1 MKKSGKRTWVTA
13 MSNAAEKDRLPF
25 SISHYLCPA
34 DVALTDFLDHVT
46 RSGFTAV
53 ALTEAALRELPS
65 PALQH
70 ELAARG
76 LVVSSVNSAGYF
88 LFEGEAARAQD
99 RRNHELLGQTAA
111 LGEARLNVIVGGNSA
126 MPLADARK
134 KAIEALARFS
144 EEAARLSVSLAL
156 EPYVPWRAA
165 THNCI
170 NTISQVEAI
179 IASIPTLTTT
189 VDLYHLWWEPD
200 LAKLL
205 AGASVPIGLMQ
216 ICDVAITGDEL
227 PRRVPLDEGFLPWR
241 THTGMLRADLPDVP
255 IELELFASQ
264 LPDRHWPQILS
275 ASAHALASLME
286 T

>member
-1 MKKSGKRTWVTA
+1 
-13 MSNAAEKDRLPF
+13 MSNIAEKNRLPF

-34 DVALTDFLDHVT
+34 DVALTDFLDQVAHA
-46 RSGFTAV
+46 GFTAV
-53 ALTEAALRELPS
+53 ALTEAALRELP
-65 PALQH
+65 LLTLRR
-70 ELAARG
+70 ELADRG
-76 LVVSSVNSAGYF
+76 LAVSSVNSAGYF

-99 RRNHELLGQTAA
+99 RRNHELLEQTAA

-134 KAIEALARFS
+134 KAVEALARFS
-144 EEAARLSVSLAL
+144 EEAARLNVRLAL
-156 EPYVPWRAA
+156 EPYVPWRAT

-200 LAKLL
+200 LDKVL
-205 AGASVPIGLMQ
+205 AGASAPIGLLQ
-216 ICDVAITGDEL
+216 ICDVAIIDNEL
-227 PRRVPLDEGFLPWR
+227 PRRMPLGEGFLPWGK
-241 THTGMLRADLPDVP
+241 HVGALRAGFPGIP

-264 LPDRHWPQILS
+264 LPSRHWLNILS
-275 ASAHALASLME
+275 ASARALATLME
-286 T
+286 TQHAHCNNE